1 MNARLRL
8 SVTNLFVR
16 IQRRPVR
23 LKKVP
28 RIADSHPF
36 PLPKGNRPNP
46 SPLRHQQAERVC
58 EFELSAFG
66 FAGLPYGREDGTVEN
81 VDTCV
86 DYSDIAARHLLTDRD
101 NTSPLDFQRTKARRV
116 FDLRGTHLQILG
128 VRRLHELVDSFLIVV
143 VVAVD
148 N

>member
-1 MNARLRL
+1 MHARLRL

-36 PLPKGNRPNP
+36 PLPKGNRPDP
-46 SPLRHQQAERVC
+46 SPLRHQQAERIC

-66 FAGLPYGREDGTVEN
+66 FAGLLYGREDGVVEN
-81 VDTCV
+81 VDTRV
-86 DYSDIAARHLLTDRD
+86 NDSDISTSHLLADRD
-101 NTSPLDFQRTKARRV
+101 NIPPLDFQRAKARWV
-116 FDLRGTHLQILG
+116 FDLRCTH
-128 VRRLHELVDSFLIVV
+128 
-143 VVAVD
+143 
-148 N
+148 